1 MSKSDVFHLGLT
13 KNDLQGATLAIVP
26 GDPERVEKIAA
37 LMDKPVKLASHREF
51 TTLVIQSG
59 SFTLRTPSK

>member
-26 GDPERVEKIAA
+26 GDRIVWKRSPR
-37 LMDKPVKLASHREF
+37 
-51 TTLVIQSG
+51 
-59 SFTLRTPSK
+59 

>member
-26 GDPERVEKIAA
+26 GDPSVWKRS
-37 LMDKPVKLASHREF
+37 PR
-51 TTLVIQSG
+51 
-59 SFTLRTPSK
+59 